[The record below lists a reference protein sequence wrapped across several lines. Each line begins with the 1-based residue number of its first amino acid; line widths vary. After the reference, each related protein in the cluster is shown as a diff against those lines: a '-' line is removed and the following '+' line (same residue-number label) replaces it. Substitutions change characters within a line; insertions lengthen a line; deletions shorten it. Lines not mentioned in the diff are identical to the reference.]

1 MLIQERVTSTADPK
15 SEADTTNS
23 VTKFNQPF
31 QKKNLDLKKSRSI
44 AVDDSIH
51 IRQAILQSSQ
61 SKSNPEK
68 SSRSHIKNLS
78 LPIINISI
86 DNRYR
91 ARKEIFY
98 LI

>member
-1 MLIQERVTSTADPK
+1 MLIQERVTSTAVPK

-31 QKKNLDLKKSRSI
+31 QKKSRVLKKSRSI

-61 SKSNPEK
+61 LKSIYEK

-78 LPIINISI
+78 LPIINIST

-91 ARKEIFY
+91 STENFVM